1 MWRLEWADSMPPLA
15 LRSLLVQPISSK
27 IRICRPILAA
37 VSDEKSTTRGGDTV
51 LNQLPASTP
60 DGITTKLIDA
70 ISCLSNVS
78 DLLIEGADIFDSY
91 VRHWLVSVSDDLIGL
106 ALDIRP
112 GEVRYELLL
121 MLAAILL
128 SRQSYGRRAA
138 TFTGW
143 INRKPQLSIK
153 QEGNCFPHYR
163 QQKRS
168 DRPVNS

>member
-78 DLLIEGADIFDSY
+78 DLLLKGADIFDSY

-121 MLAAILL
+121 MLAAIGGN
-128 SRQSYGRRAA
+128 SPDAA
-138 TFTGW
+138 TPLDQEARYVQVNHFRFARDSPAAMSHFSKTL
-143 INRKPQLSIK
+143 RKADS
-153 QEGNCFPHYR
+153 
-163 QQKRS
+163 
-168 DRPVNS
+168 